1 MSIVQPQIDRSK
13 INHAYRVPFVNPRE
27 HYRRYKEEIDGA
39 IIGCLENGDLI
50 HRQQLFDFEKHL
62 ADYVG
67 TQYAVGL
74 NSGYHALRFSL
85 LASGIGPGDE
95 VITVAH
101 TFAASVSAIVHCGA
115 TPVLV
120 DVGPDYN
127 MDTEAA
133 ERAVTPRSRAIIPVH
148 LNGRPCN
155 MDRIME
161 IVETHKLAL
170 IEDACQAL
178 GAQYRNRM
186 PGSFGIG
193 CFSFYPFKSL
203 GGF

>member
-1 MSIVQPQIDRSK
+1 MRRSRNVHRATPDRQEQDKSWLS
-13 INHAYRVPFVNPRE
+13 RPVCQSRE

-127 MDTEAA
+127 MAWRWA
-133 ERAVTPRSRAIIPVH
+133 SILFRMIFINNSLRNIPG
-148 LNGRPCN
+148 N
-155 MDRIME
+155 
-161 IVETHKLAL
+161 ETVSVL
-170 IEDACQAL
+170 
-178 GAQYRNRM
+178 
-186 PGSFGIG
+186 
-193 CFSFYPFKSL
+193 FSIR
-203 GGF
+203 